1 MDSLVLAG
9 SQSQIPNRPFGVRGR
24 GAWAVGVSAERA
36 QAMGHERN
44 ARSEKECEGDRDRDR
59 DRSSEIGDVRCSKAI
74 GSWPMGYLLPG
85 SYGGACAVDALLTK
99 KRTQS
104 A

>member
-1 MDSLVLAG
+1 
-9 SQSQIPNRPFGVRGR
+9 
-24 GAWAVGVSAERA
+24 
-36 QAMGHERN
+36 MGHERN

-59 DRSSEIGDVRCSKAI
+59 DRSSEIGDVRFSKAI
-74 GSWPMGYLLPG
+74 MPMDYLLPAG

-99 KRTQS
+99 KRIQS